1 LASLKRLRIL
11 WPVNWVKLLASALA
25 MVVQAIRLSEL
36 ADADGHPL
44 PHERDQWEAVARQVA
59 FEGRQV
65 RRHLGVL
72 D

>member
-1 LASLKRLRIL
+1 MASLKRLRIL

-25 MVVQAIRLSEL
+25 MVVQAVRLSEL

-59 FEGRQV
+59 IEGQ
-65 RRHLGVL
+65 
-72 D
+72 